1 MASYD
6 VTEFLTA
13 SKHQNCDQLSAIKV
27 KNDELNLIKLNGE
40 NIEQIIGTNEGIF
53 FSIDFFFSEK
63 VFFF

>member
-27 KNDELNLIKLNGE
+27 KKDELNLIKLNGE

-53 FSIDFFFSEK
+53 FYY
-63 VFFF
+63 